1 MESKRGSTILQPM
14 KNGAAPP
21 SGFES
26 QPQNYHFPAGM
37 HDQLKKLQTNIS
49 SAVASVKDLE
59 SRFKT
64 LPIQDHV
71 PTRLEAPKKS
81 IYQTV
86 DGIGSGSTNS
96 EMQGVRSE
104 LTNRVGGGSDLQNLN
119 LISSRQGL

>member
-1 MESKRGSTILQPM
+1 MQPM

-21 SGFES
+21 SGFAS
-26 QPQNYHFPAGM
+26 QAQNYQFPAGM

-86 DGIGSGSTNS
+86 DGIGSVSNNS

-104 LTNRVGGGSDLQNLN
+104 LTNRMGGGSDL
-119 LISSRQGL
+119 